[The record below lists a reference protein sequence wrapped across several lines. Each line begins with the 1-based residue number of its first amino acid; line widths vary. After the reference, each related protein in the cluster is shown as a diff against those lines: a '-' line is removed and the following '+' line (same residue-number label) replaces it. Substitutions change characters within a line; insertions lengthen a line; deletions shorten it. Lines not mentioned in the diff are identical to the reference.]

1 MFRIFDLDFSIQ
13 MENWETRDL
22 LLRPDSI
29 TEAKIFIEISVHV
42 PRGRLSLWHVPITSH
57 CLLWPGPWWI
67 SALTTPTNSII
78 VMWPFVGHDRLVNDC
93 TDGPTVTVSSLKRQ
107 KLEELVSL
115 QFVPENPA
123 TSRYTM
129 VDFRRWGKSSRKLS
143 FSSQHRAWKSLNNK
157 HTLLVP

>member
-42 PRGRLSLWHVPITSH
+42 PRGRLSLWHVPITCH

-78 VMWPFVGHDRLVNDC
+78 VMWPFVGHDRLVKWLYRWTYGN
-93 TDGPTVTVSSLKRQ
+93 SKQSKRQ

-157 HTLLVP
+157 HILLVP